1 MSKSNTLT
9 IQDTLTKIN
18 TEARAK
24 AVHETR
30 KIQIMPI
37 GKVARQGDIYVHRV
51 ADDHAHG
58 TKMETNQL
66 VRGVTMGSRHVA
78 SKGVTCF
85 EGTKA
90 PEWAPRAILGP
101 CIESPKR
108 FKIEHPEHAWLD
120 LPAGRYQVT
129 LQMDARTL
137 QAVRD

>member
-1 MSKSNTLT
+1 MSKTLT
-9 IQDTLTKIN
+9 IQNTLDRIN
-18 TEARAK
+18 HEANTK

-30 KIQIMPI
+30 KILKMPA

-51 ADDHAHG
+51 DDNHEHG
-58 TKMETNQL
+58 TKMNTNQL
-66 VRGVTMGSRHVA
+66 VRGVTMGSRHIA
-78 SKGVTCF
+78 SKGVRCF

-108 FKIEHPEHAWLD
+108 FRIEHPEHAWLD